1 MATSHYWNSHCRSY
15 VCACARETHTMR
27 GRHTEEKNKE
37 TENRNEKETHDKTAL
52 RKEEIMLSTK
62 PTGGNNTKIIQH
74 NHQNQLTCAHTY
86 GRAHPDCTDSYCR
99 TWSEHRHT
107 CSHFSLYQ
115 AHTGRP
121 WTTNLHRWAE
131 KSLVQVNTGIRL
143 REDVYFNCAF
153 HSVFFTILVISF
165 KLKTFYRC
173 FVVVCFHTADSC
185 SSSAIYFYEMI
196 YLHKNSSF

>member
-1 MATSHYWNSHCRSY
+1 MSHNNRFNLNEHFGFKKWLKTIMQQKCRIWPHYWNSHCRSY

-37 TENRNEKETHDKTAL
+37 TEDRNEKETHDKTAL

-99 TWSEHRHT
+99 TWSEHTHMQP
-107 CSHFSLYQ
+107 FL
-115 AHTGRP
+115 
-121 WTTNLHRWAE
+121 
-131 KSLVQVNTGIRL
+131 
-143 REDVYFNCAF
+143 F
-153 HSVFFTILVISF
+153 ISGSYGPA
-165 KLKTFYRC
+165 L
-173 FVVVCFHTADSC
+173 
-185 SSSAIYFYEMI
+185 
-196 YLHKNSSF
+196 NN